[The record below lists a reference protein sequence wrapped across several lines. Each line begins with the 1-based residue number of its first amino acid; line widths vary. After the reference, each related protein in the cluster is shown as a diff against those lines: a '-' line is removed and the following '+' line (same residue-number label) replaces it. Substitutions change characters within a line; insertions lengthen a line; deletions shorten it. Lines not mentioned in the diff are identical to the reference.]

1 MSALIEFLKRNQNDR
16 GKMATLR
23 KGLITHQAQYTWPLL
38 HPYGGVGHQYQ
49 ARVIQT
55 IAGLFAHYPN
65 NTDKGSNFGDICRQ
79 LLDDDEVKKI
89 KEGESG
95 SVSKHFQ
102 YVLAADA
109 EEIFARV
116 SRLVRRAKRDDI
128 PVNYQQ
134 LQDDLTGWNSYRKE
148 GIKTRWGLQFWTIH
162 AEEGTDAAISED

>member
-1 MSALIEFLKRNQNDR
+1 MNPLIEFLMHGKDDR

-23 KGLITHQAQYTWPLL
+23 KGLIAHQAQYTWPLL
-38 HPYGGVGHQYQ
+38 NPFGGVGNQYN

-55 IAGLFAHYPN
+55 IAGLFAHHPN
-65 NTDKGSNFGDICRQ
+65 NTDKGNFGDLCRE
-79 LLDDDEVKKI
+79 LLDDDEIKKM
-89 KEGESG
+89 KEGKSG
-95 SVSKHFQ
+95 PISKHFQ
-102 YVLAADA
+102 YVLAADG

-134 LQDDLTGWNSYRKE
+134 LLDDLSSWNSYRKE

-162 AEEGTDAAISED
+162 AEESTDAEISED

>member
-1 MSALIEFLKRNQNDR
+1 MNPLIEFLIHGKDDR

-23 KGLITHQAQYTWPLL
+23 KGLIAHQAQYTWSLL
-38 HPYGGVGHQYQ
+38 NPFGGVGNQYN

-55 IAGLFAHYPN
+55 IAGLFAHHPN
-65 NTDKGSNFGDICRQ
+65 NTDKGNFGDLCRE
-79 LLDDDEVKKI
+79 LLDDDEIKKM
-89 KEGESG
+89 KEGKSG
-95 SVSKHFQ
+95 PISKHFQ
-102 YVLAADA
+102 YVLAADG

-134 LQDDLTGWNSYRKE
+134 LLDDLTSWNSYRKE

-162 AEEGTDAAISED
+162 MEESTDAAISED

>member
-1 MSALIEFLKRNQNDR
+1 MSALIEFLVRNQNDR

-38 HPYGGVGHQYQ
+38 NPYGGVGHQYK

-55 IAGLFAHYPN
+55 IAGLFAHHSN
-65 NTDKGSNFGDICRQ
+65 NTDKGNFGDLCRQ
-79 LLDDDEVKKI
+79 LLDDDELKKI

-102 YVLAADA
+102 HVLAADG
-109 EEIFARV
+109 EEVFARV
-116 SRLVRRAKRDDI
+116 SRLVRRPKRDDI

-134 LQDDLTGWNSYRKE
+134 LLDDLSGWENYRKE
-148 GIKTRWGLQFWTIH
+148 GIKTQWGLHFWTIH
-162 AEEGTDAAISED
+162 AEESTDAAISED